1 MQELRR
7 ANEMYL
13 DVRVE
18 NSKLKDQITQMQL
31 TVDSHQSETSIRQ
44 NAPSS
49 KSISKTP
56 KINMPLLDSDMSMM
70 STQSIK
76 QPPLREIT

>member
-18 NSKLKDQITQMQL
+18 NSKLKDQITQMQQ
-31 TVDSHQSETSIRQ
+31 TVDSHETSIRQ
-44 NAPSS
+44 NAESS

-70 STQSIK
+70 STQSNK
-76 QPPLREIT
+76 QPPLR